1 MTVAHDW
8 LSYMGPFEEVEN
20 PSVGKDWDVHSECV
34 CVLVVHMLCKTYGFT
49 HSESGL

>member
-20 PSVGKDWDVHSECV
+20 PSVGKDCCARHTDSHTQSPVYKKLDE
-34 CVLVVHMLCKTYGFT
+34 
-49 HSESGL
+49 